1 MKPPPTNPNGR
12 NTTRNI
18 NSGNIHEYENSLR
31 LKAIEL
37 SKTDFPHL
45 KDKPIKYLLKR

>member
-1 MKPPPTNPNGR
+1 MKPAPTNPNGR
-12 NTTRNI
+12 NTTRNTNI
-18 NSGNIHEYENSLR
+18 GNIHEYENALR

-37 SKTDFPHL
+37 SNTDFPHL